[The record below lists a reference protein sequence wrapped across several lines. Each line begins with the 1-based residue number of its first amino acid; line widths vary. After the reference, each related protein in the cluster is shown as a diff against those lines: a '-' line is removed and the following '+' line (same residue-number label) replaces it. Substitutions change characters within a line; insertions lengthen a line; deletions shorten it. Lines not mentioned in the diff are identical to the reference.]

1 MAIANLHE
9 TLLSYKLR
17 RNELN
22 LQITEF
28 QSQKSLATYSQ
39 ADAQSLKNAETR
51 SVRDYFK
58 NLYEEDQ
65 ARGGAHEYDDY
76 LDYTQIP
83 DFEEEIDKI
92 TAKFQD
98 QLDQLTAWETA
109 IDAQMT
115 TASAELEE
123 VNAYMESISSMLSSN
138 IQEDFNYGLNG

>member
-65 ARGGAHEYDDY
+65 KAGGAHEYDDY
-76 LDYTQIP
+76 LDYTEIP
-83 DFEEEIDKI
+83 DFEEEIDKL
-92 TAKFQD
+92 TANYQD